1 MQILIGDAFDA
12 KLPERLAPSER
23 HSDMATLGEAKV
35 LLVRSKTKVN
45 AELLAQAPE
54 LKLVIRG
61 GVGIDNVD
69 KQVCAERGIKA
80 MNTPRASS
88 VAVAEM
94 AMALMVAIPARL
106 IEAHTSM
113 KEGKFLKSELKR
125 TELFKKTL
133 GLIGAG
139 HIATE
144 VAKRAAGLRHGGDR
158 LRSLPQG
165 APHRDDGEPR
175 RAGRQGRCHQ
185 HPHAPDRRDP
195 GHDQRRL
202 PRQDEGRASS
212 SSTPAAASAWWR
224 PTSPPPCTAARCG
237 PTAPTSGPATRP
249 PADCPLLTAPNV
261 FMAPHLGASSKENL
275 GRIGDEVVAIL
286 QTSRRKRSTTK
297 DAKAPRMQKSHF
309 ALRVAFLAC
318 LRVSSW

>member
-1 MQILIGDAFDA
+1 MKILIADAFDA
-12 KLPERLAPSER
+12 KLPERLAVFGEVS
-23 HSDMATLGEAKV
+23 SDMGTLSNAEV
-35 LLVRSKTKVN
+35 LLIRSKTKVTQ
-45 AELLAQAPE
+45 ETLDQAPA

-61 GVGIDNVD
+61 GVGMDNVD
-69 KQVCAERGIKA
+69 KKACAAKGVKA

-94 AMALMVAIPARL
+94 AMAFMVAIPARL

-139 HIATE
+139 AIATE
-144 VAKRAAGLRHGGDR
+144 VAKRAAAFGMTVLAYDPFLKEHPVATLVG
-158 LRSLPQG
+158 SLDELAAKADVISMHTPLTDETRGMVNAALIAQMK
-165 APHRDDGEPR
+165 DGVIIVNTGRGKCVVEADLVAALVSGKV
-175 RAGRQGRCHQ
+175 RAYGTDVW
-185 HPHAPDRRDP
+185 PSDP
-195 GHDQRRL
+195 
-202 PRQDEGRASS
+202 
-212 SSTPAAASAWWR
+212 
-224 PTSPPPCTAARCG
+224 
-237 PTAPTSGPATRP
+237 P

-286 QTSRRKRSTTK
+286 K
-297 DAKAPRMQKSHF
+297 DFKA
-309 ALRVAFLAC
+309 
-318 LRVSSW
+318 